1 MTDVFLGF
9 LNRSLS
15 AAILIFAIVLIRLV
29 FTEVAAM
36 RPVGTGGS
44 AAFVSGFG
52 RKRPEPHPERGD
64 CAARD
69 RLFRRARHHKR
80 HPSG

>member
-29 FTEVAAM
+29 FKKAPKWLLCA
-36 RPVGTGGS
+36 PVGTGGQC
-44 AAFVSGFG
+44 GFCV
-52 RKRPEPHPERGD
+52 R
-64 CAARD
+64 
-69 RLFRRARHHKR
+69 FRSKA
-80 HPSG
+80 S